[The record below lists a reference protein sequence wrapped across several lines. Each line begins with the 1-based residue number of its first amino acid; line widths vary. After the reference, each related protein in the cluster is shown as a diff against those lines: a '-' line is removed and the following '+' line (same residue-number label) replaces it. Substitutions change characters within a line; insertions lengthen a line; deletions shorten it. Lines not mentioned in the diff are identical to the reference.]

1 MKKISIITPSYNQS
15 AFIEQTI
22 NSVLSQNYANLE
34 YIIIDGGSTDGS
46 VEIIKKYEKYLTHW
60 VSEKDN
66 GQSHAI
72 NKGFKMASGEII
84 NWLNSDDYYEPDTF
98 KIIAEQMK
106 DEQVMVLSG
115 RSKVLQANTIKYQT
129 NGVDLYSDVV
139 KTMAYARIDQP
150 ETFIRRKVLETTGL
164 INEQLHYLMDREW
177 WLRYLFYFG
186 SKQVKSIDAVLV
198 NFRLHEASKTVSA
211 TAGFEKESLSLYYSI
226 AKKYGLEEAVFFEKM
241 PDVILIPLTHY
252 PLDFPEVTVRRI
264 IHNYWLQ
271 QAEMAYAADDYGTAK
286 LFLNQIKTDLL
297 VAENKPIYTSL
308 KNRITYL
315 PLFLKKIWNK
325 R

>member
-1 MKKISIITPSYNQS
+1 VQKISIITPSYNQS

-115 RSKVLQANTIKYQT
+115 RSNVLQANTIKYQT
-129 NGVDLYSDVV
+129 NGVDLYIDVV

-177 WLRYLFYFG
+177 WLRYLLYFG
-186 SKQVKSIDAVLV
+186 SKQVKTIDPVLV

-211 TAGFEKESLSLYYSI
+211 AAGFEKESLSLYYSI
-226 AKKYGLEEAVFFEKM
+226 AKQYGLEEAVFFEKM

-252 PLDFPEVTVRRI
+252 PLDFPAETVRRI

-286 LFLNQIKTDLL
+286 LFLNQIKSELL

>member
-1 MKKISIITPSYNQS
+1 MKKISIITPSYNQA
-15 AFIEQTI
+15 AFLEQTI
-22 NSVLSQNYANLE
+22 DSVLSQKYPHLE
-34 YIIIDGGSTDGS
+34 YIIMDGGSTDGS
-46 VEIIKKYEKYLTHW
+46 VDIIKKYEKHLAYW
-60 VSEKDN
+60 VSEPDR

-72 NKGFKMASGEII
+72 NKGFSIATGDII

-98 KIIAEQMK
+98 AIIAEHFE
-106 DEQVMVLSG
+106 DEKIQLLTG
-115 RSKVLQANTIKYQT
+115 RSNVIQENNILYQT
-129 NGVDLYSDVV
+129 KGIDLYNNEI

-150 ETFIRRKVLETTGL
+150 ETFIKRSVLSKTGL
-164 INEQLHYLMDREW
+164 INERFHYLMDREW

-186 SKQVKSIDAVLV
+186 VNQVRSIDSVLV
-198 NFRLHEASKTVSA
+198 NFRLHETSKTVSA
-211 TAGFEKESLSLYYSI
+211 SAGFEKESLSLYYSI

-241 PDVILIPLTHY
+241 PDAILIPLTHY
-252 PLDFPEVTVRRI
+252 PLDFPEETVRRI

-297 VAENKPIYTSL
+297 VAENKSIYTSL
-308 KNRITYL
+308 KNRMTYL